1 VKPGVIETV
10 ALIHIVDG
18 KVLLAR
24 PRGSAA
30 FYMPGGKR
38 ADGEPHH
45 AALERE
51 VREELDVRV
60 VPDTLSPYGVFEDE
74 AYGAGDGIR
83 VRIHC
88 YLGELD
94 REPVPSG
101 EIEEL
106 RQFSYAEYHDMSE
119 TAPAVRQILR
129 DLRNRS
135 LIG

>member
-1 VKPGVIETV
+1 MIETV

-51 VREELDVRV
+51 VREELDVSV
-60 VPDTLSPYGVFEDE
+60 VPDTLAAYGVFEDE

-135 LIG
+135 LIV

>member
-1 VKPGVIETV
+1 MIETV

-51 VREELDVRV
+51 VREELDARV
-60 VPDTLSPYGVFEDE
+60 VPDTLAAYGTFEDE

-94 REPVPSG
+94 REPIPSG

-129 DLRNRS
+129 DLRDRS

>member
-1 VKPGVIETV
+1 MSVIETV
-10 ALIHIVDG
+10 ALVHIVDG

-38 ADGEPHH
+38 ADGEPHR
-45 AALERE
+45 AALARE
-51 VREELDVRV
+51 VHEELDVRV
-60 VPDTLSPYGVFEDE
+60 VPDTLAPYGVFEDE

-88 YLGELD
+88 YLGDLD

-119 TAPAVRQILR
+119 TAPAVRQILF
-129 DLRNRS
+129 DLRSRS

>member
-1 VKPGVIETV
+1 VIETV
-10 ALIHIVDG
+10 ALIHIVNG

-38 ADGEPHH
+38 EDGEPHD

-74 AYGAGDGIR
+74 AYGAGDSIR

-94 REPVPSG
+94 REPVPSS

-129 DLRNRS
+129 DLRDRS